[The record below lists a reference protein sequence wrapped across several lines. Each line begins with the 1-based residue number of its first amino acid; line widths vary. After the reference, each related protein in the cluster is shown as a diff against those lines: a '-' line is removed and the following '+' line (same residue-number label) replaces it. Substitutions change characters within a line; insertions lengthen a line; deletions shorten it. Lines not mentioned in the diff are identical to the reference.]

1 MTQEEQKLREYFDA
15 AQPSAD
21 FRERLRTLE
30 PRPRPQ
36 QKYLRRVVLAA
47 AACLALGFFGWYG
60 TDLSQRGPNVAQIPA
75 TDEIRQTA
83 PDTEAAASETTD
95 APHETTPVHT
105 EATEAAATEAA
116 ETEGVQESSAP
127 LPTVPP
133 TAGGVVPPTE
143 APPPAPEEPV
153 MGPLTPEEPVMGPLT
168 PEEEAPTQ
176 ESPELTQPQ
185 PPISAGEIEAPP
197 ETVGEQTILPTT
209 ESPSGDQAA
218 GDGQD
223 PIAEGDSFFG
233 WYQRSG
239 SREYVY
245 VQSAA
250 TGETEMIDVTGQLTG
265 GSLTL
270 QVVLFGRTMTISVY
284 RVEAAAED
292 DPQEDLVDEQPEE
305 FYDVII
311 EAW

>member
-1 MTQEEQKLREYFDA
+1 
-15 AQPSAD
+15 
-21 FRERLRTLE
+21 
-30 PRPRPQ
+30 
-36 QKYLRRVVLAA
+36 
-47 AACLALGFFGWYG
+47 
-60 TDLSQRGPNVAQIPA
+60 
-75 TDEIRQTA
+75 
-83 PDTEAAASETTD
+83 
-95 APHETTPVHT
+95 
-105 EATEAAATEAA
+105 
-116 ETEGVQESSAP
+116 
-127 LPTVPP
+127 
-133 TAGGVVPPTE
+133 
-143 APPPAPEEPV
+143 
-153 MGPLTPEEPVMGPLT
+153 MGPLT

-176 ESPELTQPQ
+176 ESPEPTQPQ
-185 PPISAGEIEAPP
+185 SSISAGEIEAPP
-197 ETVGEQTILPTT
+197 ETVGEQMILPTT

-218 GDGQD
+218 GNGQD

-250 TGETEMIDVTGQLTG
+250 TGETEKIDVTGQLTG

-311 EAW
+311 ESW

>member
-60 TDLSQRGPNVAQIPA
+60 TDLRQRGPNVAQIPA

-105 EATEAAATEAA
+105 EATEAAATEAT
-116 ETEGVQESSAP
+116 ETEGVQESSTP
-127 LPTVPP
+127 LPMVPP
-133 TAGGVVPPTE
+133 TAGGAVPPTE

-153 MGPLTPEEPVMGPLT
+153 MPAMPGPLT

-185 PPISAGEIEAPP
+185 SPISAGEIEAPP
-197 ETVGEQTILPTT
+197 ETVGDQTILPTT
-209 ESPSGDQAA
+209 AEPD
-218 GDGQD
+218 GDGTTGSMED
-223 PIAEGDSFFG
+223 PVAEGDSFFG

-250 TGETEMIDVTGQLTG
+250 TGETEKIDVTGQLTG

-305 FYDVII
+305 LYDVII

>member
-60 TDLSQRGPNVAQIPA
+60 TDLRQRGPNVAQITA

-95 APHETTPVHT
+95 APHETSPVHT

-133 TAGGVVPPTE
+133 TAGSAVPPTE
-143 APPPAPEEPV
+143 ALPYAPEEPV
-153 MGPLTPEEPVMGPLT
+153 MPAMLGPLT

-176 ESPELTQPQ
+176 ESPEPTQPQ

-223 PIAEGDSFFG
+223 PVAEGDSFFG

-250 TGETEMIDVTGQLTG
+250 TGETEKIDVTGQLTG

-305 FYDVII
+305 LYDVII